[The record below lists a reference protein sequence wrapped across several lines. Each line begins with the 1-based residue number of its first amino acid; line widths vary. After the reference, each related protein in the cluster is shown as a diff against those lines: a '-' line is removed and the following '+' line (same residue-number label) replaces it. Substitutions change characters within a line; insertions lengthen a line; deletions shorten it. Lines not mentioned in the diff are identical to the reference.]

1 MHPGGGVK
9 AMGGADSGGR
19 REGERM
25 SNLAVSLSTSHTSQ
39 LKASSDLLIIC
50 MYMELCQR
58 DVQND
63 WQTYVTFKVKG
74 L

>member
-1 MHPGGGVK
+1 
-9 AMGGADSGGR
+9 
-19 REGERM
+19 M
-25 SNLAVSLSTSHTSQ
+25 SNLAASLSTSHTSQ

-50 MYMELCQR
+50 MYMELSVG